1 MPHFTGL
8 LAHAWEHPL
17 DVSPG
22 APSPAR
28 KLLEQGSRTTLLA
41 GSKALVLLSLD
52 MDRARGYRR
61 WHCSASGADRS
72 RPLRPEQVEPL
83 LALCRTELGS
93 AGWLGSKPVRI
104 EAGEL
109 PAALAE
115 AAEVCDQNPDR
126 EVELVTLRAVHIL
139 RPLTLEEHTALL
151 GRLMAERS

>member
-1 MPHFTGL
+1 MLRFTGL
-8 LAHAWEHPL
+8 LGHAWENPL

-52 MDRARGYRR
+52 IDRKRGYRR

-72 RPLRPEQVEPL
+72 RALRAEQVEPL

-93 AGWLGSKPVRI
+93 AGWLGSEPVRI
-104 EAGEL
+104 KAEEL
-109 PAALAE
+109 LEALAE
-115 AAEVCDQNPDR
+115 AAAVCDQSPDR

-151 GRLMAERS
+151 GRLVAERN